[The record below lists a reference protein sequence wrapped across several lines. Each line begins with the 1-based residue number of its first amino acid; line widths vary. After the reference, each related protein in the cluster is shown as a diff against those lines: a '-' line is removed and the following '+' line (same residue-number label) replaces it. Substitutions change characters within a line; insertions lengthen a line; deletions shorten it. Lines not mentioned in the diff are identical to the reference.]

1 MASLKLKVEA
11 KDEKGDIIAERC
23 KDGDLFTKNWGAFMA
38 GTLKLL
44 FNSLHSNTYMA
55 IDENG
60 TAYYFGQDANN
71 TSSDY
76 LWRSCP
82 ITQVNVKPILNQSVL
97 AVGSGIAQPT
107 INDYKLKAELARAP
121 ASAPTLLIEN
131 NTIKIRFS
139 ATFSFA
145 SQQTVSEAGI
155 YLNLYCN
162 TNLDRAYFLVARDV
176 FNPVQVPAGGSIT
189 IIYEIVFN
197 Q

>member
-11 KDEKGDIIAERC
+11 MDEKGNIIAERC

-44 FNSLHSNTYMA
+44 FNSLHSNTYIA
-55 IDENG
+55 IAENG
-60 TAYYFGQDANN
+60 TAYYFGQDGN
-71 TSSDY
+71 TYSDY
-76 LWRSCP
+76 GWRSCP
-82 ITQVNVKPILNQSVL
+82 ITQCDGKPIFNQSVL

-107 INDYKLKAELARAP
+107 IDDYKLKAELARTP

-139 ATFSFA
+139 ATFSFS

-155 YLNLYCN
+155 YLYLYC
-162 TNLDRAYFLVARDV
+162 TISRDRSYFLVARDV